1 MVLYS
6 SIQKKIEFG
15 FRGEKD
21 TGLLR
26 DKPFIARVRTNN
38 KLNTQ
43 GIAILVTGIGNR
55 YALSTLHQNYS
66 QSNRRRKGIVYTIA
80 LHIKLTKIYHSI
92 NPWQYQ

>member
-6 SIQKKIEFG
+6 SIQNKIEFG
-15 FRGEKD
+15 FRGDKD

-43 GIAILVTGIGNR
+43 GIAILVTGMH
-55 YALSTLHQNYS
+55 YQLSTRITPNQTEEEKGLYIPLPYI
-66 QSNRRRKGIVYTIA
+66 SNLQKFTTQLIPGNTN
-80 LHIKLTKIYHSI
+80 K
-92 NPWQYQ
+92 

>member
-43 GIAILVTGIGNR
+43 GIAILVTGMHYQLSIRITPNQTEEEKGLYIPLPYTSNLQKFTTQLIPGN
-55 YALSTLHQNYS
+55 TN
-66 QSNRRRKGIVYTIA
+66 K
-80 LHIKLTKIYHSI
+80 
-92 NPWQYQ
+92 

>member
-26 DKPFIARVRTNN
+26 DKPVIARVRTNN

-43 GIAILVTGIGNR
+43 GIAILVTGMHFQ
-55 YALSTLHQNYS
+55 LSTRITPNQTEEEKGLYIPLPYT
-66 QSNRRRKGIVYTIA
+66 SNLQKFTTQLIPGNTN
-80 LHIKLTKIYHSI
+80 K
-92 NPWQYQ
+92 

>member
-6 SIQKKIEFG
+6 SIQNKIEFG
-15 FRGEKD
+15 FRGDKD

-43 GIAILVTGIGNR
+43 GITILVTGMH
-55 YALSTLHQNYS
+55 YQLSTRSTPNQTVEEKGLYIPLPYI
-66 QSNRRRKGIVYTIA
+66 SNLQKFTTQLIPGNTN
-80 LHIKLTKIYHSI
+80 K
-92 NPWQYQ
+92 

>member
-43 GIAILVTGIGNR
+43 GIAILVTGMH
-55 YALSTLHQNYS
+55 YQLSTRITPNQTEEEKGLYIPLPYI
-66 QSNRRRKGIVYTIA
+66 SNLQKFTTQLISGNNN
-80 LHIKLTKIYHSI
+80 K
-92 NPWQYQ
+92 

>member
-26 DKPFIARVRTNN
+26 DKPVIARVRTNN
-38 KLNTQ
+38 QLNTQ
-43 GIAILVTGIGNR
+43 GIAILVTGMH
-55 YALSTLHQNYS
+55 YQLSTRITPNQTEEEKGLYIPLPYT
-66 QSNRRRKGIVYTIA
+66 SNLQKFTTQLIPGNTN
-80 LHIKLTKIYHSI
+80 K
-92 NPWQYQ
+92 

>member
-6 SIQKKIEFG
+6 SIQNKIEFG

-26 DKPFIARVRTNN
+26 DKPFKARVRTNN

-43 GIAILVTGIGNR
+43 GIAMLVTGM
-55 YALSTLHQNYS
+55 YYQLSTRITPKQTEEEKGLYTPLPYTSNLQNFPT
-66 QSNRRRKGIVYTIA
+66 QLIPGNTNK
-80 LHIKLTKIYHSI
+80 
-92 NPWQYQ
+92 

>member
-6 SIQKKIEFG
+6 SIQNKIEFG
-15 FRGEKD
+15 FRGDKD

-43 GIAILVTGIGNR
+43 GIAILVTGMH
-55 YALSTLHQNYS
+55 YQLSIRITPNQTEEEKGLYIPLPYI
-66 QSNRRRKGIVYTIA
+66 SNLQKFTTQLIPGKTN
-80 LHIKLTKIYHSI
+80 K
-92 NPWQYQ
+92 

>member
-26 DKPFIARVRTNN
+26 DKPVIARVRTNN

-43 GIAILVTGIGNR
+43 GIAILVTGMH
-55 YALSTLHQNYS
+55 YQLSTRITPNQTEEEKGLYIPLPYT
-66 QSNRRRKGIVYTIA
+66 SNLQKFTTQLIPGNTN
-80 LHIKLTKIYHSI
+80 K
-92 NPWQYQ
+92 

>member
-43 GIAILVTGIGNR
+43 GIAILVTGMH
-55 YALSTLHQNYS
+55 YQLSIRITPNQTEGE
-66 QSNRRRKGIVYTIA
+66 KGLYIP
-80 LHIKLTKIYHSI
+80 L
-92 NPWQYQ
+92 P

>member
-1 MVLYS
+1 MVLYL
-6 SIQKKIEFG
+6 SIQNNIEFG

-43 GIAILVTGIGNR
+43 GIAILVTGMH
-55 YALSTLHQNYS
+55 YQLSTRITPNQTEEKGLYIPLPYI
-66 QSNRRRKGIVYTIA
+66 SNLQKFPTQLIPGNTN
-80 LHIKLTKIYHSI
+80 K
-92 NPWQYQ
+92 

>member
-38 KLNTQ
+38 KLNTK
-43 GIAILVTGIGNR
+43 GIAILVTGMH
-55 YALSTLHQNYS
+55 YQLSTRITPNQTEEEKGLYIPLPYISNLQNLPL
-66 QSNRRRKGIVYTIA
+66 N
-80 LHIKLTKIYHSI
+80 
-92 NPWQYQ
+92 

>member
-6 SIQKKIEFG
+6 SIQNKIEFG
-15 FRGEKD
+15 FRGDKD

-43 GIAILVTGIGNR
+43 GIAILVTGMP
-55 YALSTLHQNYS
+55 YPLSTRITPNQTEEA
-66 QSNRRRKGIVYTIA
+66 KGLYI
-80 LHIKLTKIYHSI
+80 
-92 NPWQYQ
+92 P